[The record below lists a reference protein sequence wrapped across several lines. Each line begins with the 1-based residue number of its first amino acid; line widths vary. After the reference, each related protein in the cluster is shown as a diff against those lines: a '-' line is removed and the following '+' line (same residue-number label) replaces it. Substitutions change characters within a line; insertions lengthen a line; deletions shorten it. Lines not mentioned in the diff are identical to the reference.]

1 MMLIKSVVLL
11 IKSKERSDVMNI
23 KKVSEITDVSA
34 DTIRYYERIGL
45 LPRITRTNSG
55 VRDFTER
62 EIGIL
67 EFVRCFRKAGMSV
80 EALIEYISLL
90 EEGEGTERE
99 RLRLLTEQRDE
110 MDDRIYELNQARE
123 RLNYKIENYE
133 NIIQKHEQKLFTESE
148 EN

>member
-1 MMLIKSVVLL
+1 
-11 IKSKERSDVMNI
+11 MNI

-110 MDDRIYELNQARE
+110 MEDRIYELNQARE

>member
-1 MMLIKSVVLL
+1 
-11 IKSKERSDVMNI
+11 MNI

-67 EFVRCFRKAGMSV
+67 EFVRCFRKAGMRV
-80 EALIEYISLL
+80 EALIEYVSLL

-110 MDDRIYELNQARE
+110 LDDRIYELNQARE

>member
-1 MMLIKSVVLL
+1 
-11 IKSKERSDVMNI
+11 MNI

-110 MDDRIYELNQARE
+110 IDDRIYELNQARE

>member
-1 MMLIKSVVLL
+1 
-11 IKSKERSDVMNI
+11 MNI

-99 RLRLLTEQRDE
+99 RLCLLTEQRDE

>member
-1 MMLIKSVVLL
+1 
-11 IKSKERSDVMNI
+11 MNI

-67 EFVRCFRKAGMSV
+67 EFVSCFSNAGMSV
-80 EALIEYISLL
+80 ESFIEYISLL

>member
-1 MMLIKSVVLL
+1 
-11 IKSKERSDVMNI
+11 MNI

-110 MDDRIYELNQARE
+110 MDDRIYELNQARDC
-123 RLNYKIENYE
+123 LNYKIENYE

-148 EN
+148 KN

>member
-1 MMLIKSVVLL
+1 
-11 IKSKERSDVMNI
+11 MNI

-34 DTIRYYERIGL
+34 DTIRYYECIGL

>member
-1 MMLIKSVVLL
+1 
-11 IKSKERSDVMNI
+11 MNI

-34 DTIRYYERIGL
+34 DTIRHYERIGL

>member
-1 MMLIKSVVLL
+1 
-11 IKSKERSDVMNI
+11 MNI

-133 NIIQKHEQKLFTESE
+133 NIIQKHEQKLLTESE
-148 EN
+148 ES

>member
-1 MMLIKSVVLL
+1 
-11 IKSKERSDVMNI
+11 MNI

-110 MDDRIYELNQARE
+110 MDDRIYELNQARK

>member
-1 MMLIKSVVLL
+1 
-11 IKSKERSDVMNI
+11 MNI

-55 VRDFTER
+55 VRNFTER

-123 RLNYKIENYE
+123 RLNYKIENYK

>member
-1 MMLIKSVVLL
+1 
-11 IKSKERSDVMNI
+11 MNI

-110 MDDRIYELNQARE
+110 LDDRIYELNQARE

>member
-1 MMLIKSVVLL
+1 
-11 IKSKERSDVMNI
+11 MNI

-55 VRDFTER
+55 IRDFTER

-148 EN
+148 ENKWKL

>member
-1 MMLIKSVVLL
+1 
-11 IKSKERSDVMNI
+11 MNI

-55 VRDFTER
+55 VRNFTER
-62 EIGIL
+62 EIDIL

>member
-1 MMLIKSVVLL
+1 
-11 IKSKERSDVMNI
+11 MNI

-67 EFVRCFRKAGMSV
+67 AFVRCFRKAGMSV

-99 RLRLLTEQRDE
+99 RLRLLMEQRDE
-110 MDDRIYELNQARE
+110 MDYRIYELNQARE

>member
-1 MMLIKSVVLL
+1 
-11 IKSKERSDVMNI
+11 MNI

-99 RLRLLTEQRDE
+99 RLRLLTEQRVE

>member
-1 MMLIKSVVLL
+1 
-11 IKSKERSDVMNI
+11 MNI

-80 EALIEYISLL
+80 EALMEYISLL

>member
-1 MMLIKSVVLL
+1 
-11 IKSKERSDVMNI
+11 MNI

-55 VRDFTER
+55 VRDFTDR

>member
-1 MMLIKSVVLL
+1 
-11 IKSKERSDVMNI
+11 MNI
-23 KKVSEITDVSA
+23 KKVSEITDISA

-99 RLRLLTEQRDE
+99 RLRILTEQRDE

>member
-1 MMLIKSVVLL
+1 
-11 IKSKERSDVMNI
+11 MNI

-133 NIIQKHEQKLFTESE
+133 NIIQEHEQKLFTESE

>member
-1 MMLIKSVVLL
+1 
-11 IKSKERSDVMNI
+11 MNI

-62 EIGIL
+62 EFGIL

>member
-1 MMLIKSVVLL
+1 
-11 IKSKERSDVMNI
+11 MNI
-23 KKVSEITDVSA
+23 KKVSEITNVSA

-55 VRDFTER
+55 VRNFTER

>member
-1 MMLIKSVVLL
+1 
-11 IKSKERSDVMNI
+11 MNI

-110 MDDRIYELNQARE
+110 IDDRIYKLNQARE

>member
-1 MMLIKSVVLL
+1 
-11 IKSKERSDVMNI
+11 MNI
-23 KKVSEITDVSA
+23 KKVSGITDVSA

>member
-1 MMLIKSVVLL
+1 
-11 IKSKERSDVMNI
+11 MNI

-67 EFVRCFRKAGMSV
+67 EFVRCFRKAGISV

>member
-1 MMLIKSVVLL
+1 
-11 IKSKERSDVMNI
+11 MNI
-23 KKVSEITDVSA
+23 KKASEITDVSA

-110 MDDRIYELNQARE
+110 MDDRIYKLNQARE

>member
-1 MMLIKSVVLL
+1 
-11 IKSKERSDVMNI
+11 MNI

-34 DTIRYYERIGL
+34 DTIRYYDRIGL

>member
-1 MMLIKSVVLL
+1 
-11 IKSKERSDVMNI
+11 MNI

-123 RLNYKIENYE
+123 HLNYKIENYE

>member
-1 MMLIKSVVLL
+1 
-11 IKSKERSDVMNI
+11 MNI
-23 KKVSEITDVSA
+23 KKVSEITNVSA

-45 LPRITRTNSG
+45 LLRITRTNSG

>member
-1 MMLIKSVVLL
+1 
-11 IKSKERSDVMNI
+11 MNI

-133 NIIQKHEQKLFTESE
+133 NIIQKHEQKLFKESE

>member
-1 MMLIKSVVLL
+1 
-11 IKSKERSDVMNI
+11 MNI

-45 LPRITRTNSG
+45 LPRITRINSG

>member
-1 MMLIKSVVLL
+1 
-11 IKSKERSDVMNI
+11 MNI

-55 VRDFTER
+55 VRNFTER